1 MNRRITKEI
10 AEYASKRMAAKLY
23 NSMIE
28 NVDYEI
34 VSLGYLYAQRYIPCD
49 VLKVLKA
56 YPNYFNIARTLT
68 FRCGKEGK
76 MLEGINVT
84 LEIPLPTY
92 GRYINLNEDEYN
104 QLYPLFK
111 RKKDLTRRRDD
122 FISNMKTTL
131 YSLKYENKVK
141 ECLPE
146 ALNFMEFPP
155 EKNLP
160 VPVNTELRNLL
171 KTIKDI

>member
-10 AEYASKRMAAKLY
+10 AEYASKEMAAKLY
-23 NSMIE
+23 NSKIE
-28 NVDYEI
+28 SVDYEM
-34 VSLGYLYAQRYIPCD
+34 VSLGYLYAQRYIPCS
-49 VLKVLKA
+49 VLKVLKD
-56 YPNYFNIARTLT
+56 YPNYFSISRTLT
-68 FRCGKEGK
+68 FRCEKDGKL
-76 MLEGINVT
+76 LEDICVN

-92 GRYINLNEDEYN
+92 GRCIKLNEDEYN

-141 ECLPE
+141 ECMPE

-155 EKNLP
+155 
-160 VPVNTELRNLL
+160 VNNLRNLL
-171 KTIKDI
+171 KTIK

>member
-1 MNRRITKEI
+1 M
-10 AEYASKRMAAKLY
+10 AESASKRMAAKLY
-23 NSMIE
+23 SSKIE

-56 YPNYFNIARTLT
+56 YPNYFNISRTLT
-68 FRCGKEGK
+68 FRCEKDGKKFES
-76 MLEGINVT
+76 ICVN

-111 RKKDLTRRRDD
+111 IKKDLTRKRDD
-122 FISNMKTTL
+122 FISNMQTTL

-146 ALNFMEFPP
+146 ALNFMDFPP
-155 EKNLP
+155 VNNLP
-160 VPVNTELRNLL
+160 VPVYTELRNLL
-171 KTIKDI
+171 KTIK